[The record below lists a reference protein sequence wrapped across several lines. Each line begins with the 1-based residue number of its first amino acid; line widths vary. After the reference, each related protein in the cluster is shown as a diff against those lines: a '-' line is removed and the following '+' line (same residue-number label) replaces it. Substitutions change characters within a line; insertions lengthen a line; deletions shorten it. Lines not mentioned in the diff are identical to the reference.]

1 MKTENWGLIS
11 YAEAWKRQTE
21 CFDAL
26 VAAKQNGM
34 PYENRLIFC
43 QHPHVYTLGK
53 HGKEANLLLDVSRL
67 QQVGA
72 ELFRIDRGGDITYH
86 GPGQIVCYPILN
98 LEDFHLGLKEYI
110 SLLEEAVIRV
120 CASYG
125 IKAERV
131 AGATGVWIDKGM
143 PGERKICAMGGALQP
158 FCYHA
163 RLGIERQ
170 HGFALFQLYSSLRF
184 CRQGGYVD

>member
-21 CFDAL
+21 CFEAL

-72 ELFRIDRGGDITYH
+72 ELFRIGRGGDITYH

-98 LEDFHLGLKEYI
+98 LEDFHLGLKE
-110 SLLEEAVIRV
+110 
-120 CASYG
+120 
-125 IKAERV
+125 
-131 AGATGVWIDKGM
+131 
-143 PGERKICAMGGALQP
+143 
-158 FCYHA
+158 
-163 RLGIERQ
+163 
-170 HGFALFQLYSSLRF
+170 
-184 CRQGGYVD
+184 